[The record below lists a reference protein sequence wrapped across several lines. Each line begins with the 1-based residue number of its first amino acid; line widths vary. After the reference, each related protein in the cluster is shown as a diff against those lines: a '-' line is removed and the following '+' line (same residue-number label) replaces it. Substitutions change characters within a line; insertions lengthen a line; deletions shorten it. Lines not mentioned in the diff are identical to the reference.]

1 VLNRISTSSSSSIIQ
16 QVAKGHQCLDLQPH
30 PLHLGLDQSIC
41 QAAHQ
46 VQVQT
51 QLQTTQDLEDFG
63 LEQQLEGF
71 WDIFLDQ
78 GIMLD
83 ISHITLAISISH
95 ITLDMV
101 LQAGAAVAMGLDG
114 DPVHMEEEGQAV
126 HHPARA
132 QGQPQVLVELNADEQ
147 RNMQLSFR
155 DMLLLFI
162 LLSCYIQLHVVELF
176 SWTLLN
182 NLVNFS

>member
-1 VLNRISTSSSSSIIQ
+1 M
-16 QVAKGHQCLDLQPH
+16 DLRLH

-41 QAAHQ
+41 QAARQ

-51 QLQTTQDLEDFG
+51 QLQTTRDLEDFG

-78 GIMLD
+78 GITLD

-101 LQAGAAVAMGLDG
+101 LQAGAAVAMGLEG

-126 HHPARA
+126 HRPALT

-147 RNMQLSFR
+147 RNMKFPFR
-155 DMLLLFI
+155 YVAFVYFTKLLI
-162 LLSCYIQLHVVELF
+162 F
-176 SWTLLN
+176 SYM
-182 NLVNFS
+182 